1 MSYRS
6 LENTIRD
13 ATRQQ
18 PVEEAYVVR
27 DKKTKKTVAT
37 HDSFDKAVEARKK
50 LGGTKDTHMI
60 VKTADKSPNFTNRM
74 YKEDNEV
81 DDEGNMAKGELKMIA
96 QRANEIM
103 SMLDDNTQLEGWV
116 QSKITKAE
124 DYINSVYDY
133 MKGQKGN

>member
-13 ATRQQ
+13 ATRSKVEQQ
-18 PVEEAYVVR
+18 PVA
-27 DKKTKKTVAT
+27 
-37 HDSFDKAVEARKK
+37 K
-50 LGGTKDTHMI
+50 LQ
-60 VKTADKSPNFTNRM
+60 
-74 YKEDNEV
+74 EEV

>member
-13 ATRQQ
+13 ATRSKVEQQ
-18 PVEEAYVVR
+18 S
-27 DKKTKKTVAT
+27 VA
-37 HDSFDKAVEARKK
+37 K
-50 LGGTKDTHMI
+50 LQ
-60 VKTADKSPNFTNRM
+60 
-74 YKEDNEV
+74 EEV
-81 DDEGNMAKGELKMIA
+81 DDEGNMAKGELRMIA
-96 QRANEIM
+96 SRAQEII